1 MWGDKVK
8 IIHTGDWHIGKIVN
22 EYHMTKDQEYIL
34 NQLLHII
41 REEKPDALI
50 IAGDIY
56 DRSVAPVEAVELLDK
71 VLGEII
77 LDYNIPVLAIAGN
90 HDSPERLNFGS
101 GILKTKGL
109 YIEGVMKK
117 DPAKVVLHDEYGPVN
132 FYLIPY
138 ADAAVVRDIYE
149 DPNIRTQ
156 QDAMKAIIDRIKSDI
171 NENERNVMITH
182 GYVRGLEDPET
193 CESERPLSIGGTDMV
208 SYELFDG
215 FCYTALGHLHSPQ
228 KAGRDNIRYSGS
240 LLKYSFSEVKQ
251 KKGVNIVHID
261 DKGFAEVET
270 RHLIPLRDMRIIRGE
285 LKNLMDP
292 EVYNAGNREDYI
304 KAILTDRGELLD
316 PMRKLKSIYPNI
328 MLLEL
333 EDRGNRGEY
342 NILSKAS
349 RVKSK
354 LELFSEFYKY
364 INDME
369 LAMESAEVLSRIIQE
384 VEKRGEDLEAN

>member
-1 MWGDKVK
+1 M
-8 IIHTGDWHIGKIVN
+8 
-22 EYHMTKDQEYIL
+22 
-34 NQLLHII
+34 NQLLQII
-41 REEKPDALI
+41 KEEKPQAVI

-77 LDYNIPVLAIAGN
+77 LDYNIPVLAISGN

-101 GILKTKGL
+101 GILKAKGL
-109 YIEGVMKK
+109 YIEGLLKK
-117 DPAKVVLHDEYGPVN
+117 DTTRITINDEYGPVN
-132 FYLIPY
+132 FYLLPY
-138 ADAAVVRDIYE
+138 ADAAVVRDVYE
-149 DPNIRTQ
+149 DSSIKTQ
-156 QDAMKAIIDRIKSDI
+156 QDAMKAIIERIQSTMDKTQ
-171 NENERNVMITH
+171 RNVMITH
-182 GYVRGLEDPET
+182 GYVRGLEEPET

-208 SYELFDG
+208 SYELFDD

-261 DKGFAEVET
+261 DKGSVTIET
-270 RHLIPLRDMRIIRGE
+270 RELVPLRDMRIIKGE
-285 LKNLMDP
+285 LKKLMDP
-292 EVYNAGNREDYI
+292 EVYNAGNKEDYI
-304 KAILTDRGELLD
+304 KVILTDKGELLD
-316 PMRKLKSIYPNI
+316 PMRKLKSVYPNI

-333 EDRGNRGEY
+333 EDRGSKGDYHRLCKTSRG
-342 NILSKAS
+342 
-349 RVKSK
+349 KSK
-354 LELFSEFYKY
+354 LELFAEFYKY

-369 LAMESAEVLSRIIQE
+369 LAAESAEVLSRIIEE